1 MEKKLPVTL
10 AHRKWECVYVV
21 LDKREIKHTDKKSM
35 KIREKE
41 SLRRQIEKEKRS
53 YQSPWHIGNGTVCM
67 WFWIKEKLKRIKLRD
82 KESLRRQIDK
92 KIRWKGKEVTSHPG
106 TQEMGQP
113 SSQWRHRQLLQ
124 SYTTEE
130 NRFVLWG
137 KVNCVCYVLSSYF
150 SKKIQFYCRNW
161 GNGDSFFLL

>member
-21 LDKREIKHTDKKSM
+21 LDKREIKHADKKSM

-106 TQEMGQP
+106 TQEMGVWNMLFWIKEKIKRKKLRDKE
-113 SSQWRHRQLLQ
+113 SFKMA
-124 SYTTEE
+124 
-130 NRFVLWG
+130 NR
-137 KVNCVCYVLSSYF
+137 
-150 SKKIQFYCRNW
+150 
-161 GNGDSFFLL
+161 